1 MMQWDK
7 YIDEVDYAMHH
18 PCFDDK
24 EKPYFKKL
32 DNSSYRLFRQLLQ
45 FVDCVI
51 LDIQTAQYKPIL
63 IVLSL
68 MYLIIGVKLAGYQ
81 AD

>member
-1 MMQWDK
+1 MSQWDK

-18 PCFDDK
+18 LCFEGK
-24 EKPYFKKL
+24 EKVYFKKL
-32 DNSSYRLFRQLLQ
+32 DQSSYRIFRQFMQ
-45 FVDCVI
+45 YIDCVV

-68 MYLIIGVKLAGYQ
+68 MYLIIGIKVGGFT
-81 AD
+81 

>member
-18 PCFDDK
+18 PCFEEK

-32 DNSSYRLFRQLLQ
+32 DNNSYRLFRQLMQ

-63 IVLSL
+63 IILSL
-68 MYLIIGVKLAGYQ
+68 IYLIIGVRVAGFQ